1 MFKSQSKDEQRYSAM
16 YFNNVL
22 LQKYDHTVLL
32 HFPTLTILYMISLWV
47 DTEQLLWA
55 CKLPV
60 AVHGFI
66 WLVSFTPVTSARL
79 TA

>member
-47 DTEQLLWA
+47 DTEQSA
-55 CKLPV
+55 S
-60 AVHGFI
+60 
-66 WLVSFTPVTSARL
+66 VSL
-79 TA
+79 